1 MTMAAAKT
9 DDELYSTM
17 YELCMKDWP
26 DLNKE
31 YRETFNERG
40 ETVKEAMKPEID
52 EFMNMLDETQKHD
65 LFCFGDETT
74 SYLAPTEFHQWRVEQ
89 YKKEG
94 ISKVKKLISRR
105 THIHEEWLMRV
116 LSNRAYDNWEAAKRN
131 IREERA
137 PTQPRRPKPK
147 AKGTGNPFIV

>member
-40 ETVKEAMKPEID
+40 ETVKEAMKPEIEEAVSRLQAVVELGRLTRERRKVGLKTPLKLSKMFPKRIQD
-52 EFMNMLDETQKHD
+52 ASETHPRRIQDVSKTAFEFYMISERFEIDFEAV
-65 LFCFGDETT
+65 FGDKIY
-74 SYLAPTEFHQWRVEQ
+74 SKSKINLFLNDFQFLNPVS
-89 YKKEG
+89 
-94 ISKVKKLISRR
+94 ISNFK
-105 THIHEEWLMRV
+105 
-116 LSNRAYDNWEAAKRN
+116 
-131 IREERA
+131 
-137 PTQPRRPKPK
+137 
-147 AKGTGNPFIV
+147 